1 MGGARLRESADGATV
16 MTPEQQW
23 LRMVR
28 SWMNHP
34 SHPEHH
40 KYAELTRRLDEARQ
54 RRTHE

>member
-1 MGGARLRESADGATV
+1 

-34 SHPEHH
+34 GHPEHH